1 MRNVDRVANLLVDT
15 YHGDAAGQAWF
26 GPALRPLLGTVSP
39 AAAIYRPLRRRHT
52 IWELVLHLTAN
63 IDFVL
68 ARLDGVEL
76 ELSAAADWPALPEP
90 TVAAWEETLAALDA
104 RYESLLIRTTAFG
117 DAQLEQP
124 VIGRRYDVRTML
136 HGIIHHNVY
145 HAGQIALLRDASD
158 SRAA

>member
-1 MRNVDRVANLLVDT
+1 MRTVDRVAHLLVDT
-15 YHGDAAGQAWF
+15 YHGDSAGEAWF

-39 AAAIYRPLRRRHT
+39 TAAIYRPLRGRHA

-68 ARLDGVEL
+68 ARLDGMEL
-76 ELSAAADWPALPEP
+76 ELSAAADWPAPPEP
-90 TVAAWEETLAALDA
+90 TLAAWEETLAALDA
-104 RYESLLIRTTAFG
+104 RHESLLMRANAFG
-117 DAQLEQP
+117 DAQLAQP
-124 VIGRRYDVRTML
+124 VVGRRYDVHTML

-158 SRAA
+158 SRAT